1 QPLSKSLAFSAPSPY
16 LGNTSYS
23 PVQTPRK
30 YKMNEAILLLKELI
44 ALPAGWVKANLLAIA
59 TAFTTALLVIYGDN
73 INRAVKLRINRYPFL
88 VRTLAFV
95 ALCSFGYGLLTVLIT
110 PSVAQLLRYFGDQYT
125 ALVVLASF
133 LGIGI
138 LAERKR
144 YM

>member
-1 QPLSKSLAFSAPSPY
+1 
-16 LGNTSYS
+16 
-23 PVQTPRK
+23 
-30 YKMNEAILLLKELI
+30 MNEAILLLKELI
-44 ALPAGWVKANLLAIA
+44 ALPAGWVKSNLLAIA

-73 INRAVKLRINRYPFL
+73 INRAVKRRINRYPFL

-95 ALCSFGYGLLTVLIT
+95 VLCSFGYGLLTVLIT
-110 PSVAQLLRYFGDQYT
+110 PSVAQFLRYFGDQYI
-125 ALVVLASF
+125 AVVVIASF

>member
-1 QPLSKSLAFSAPSPY
+1 
-16 LGNTSYS
+16 
-23 PVQTPRK
+23 
-30 YKMNEAILLLKELI
+30 MNEAILLLKELI

-73 INRAVKLRINRYPFL
+73 INRAVKLRINRYPFF

-110 PSVAQLLRYFGDQYT
+110 PSVAQLLRYFGDQYI

>member
-1 QPLSKSLAFSAPSPY
+1 
-16 LGNTSYS
+16 
-23 PVQTPRK
+23 
-30 YKMNEAILLLKELI
+30 MNEAILLLKELI
-44 ALPAGWVKANLLAIA
+44 ALPAGWVKSNLLAIA

-73 INRAVKLRINRYPFL
+73 INRAVKRRIYRYPFL

-110 PSVAQLLRYFGDQYT
+110 PSVAKFLRYFGDQYI
-125 ALVVLASF
+125 AVVVIASF

>member
-1 QPLSKSLAFSAPSPY
+1 
-16 LGNTSYS
+16 
-23 PVQTPRK
+23 
-30 YKMNEAILLLKELI
+30 MNEAILLLKELI

>member
-1 QPLSKSLAFSAPSPY
+1 
-16 LGNTSYS
+16 
-23 PVQTPRK
+23 
-30 YKMNEAILLLKELI
+30 MNEAILLLKELI
-44 ALPAGWVKANLLAIA
+44 ALPAGWVKANLLAI
-59 TAFTTALLVIYGDN
+59 TTALLVIYGDN

-110 PSVAQLLRYFGDQYT
+110 PSVAPLLRYFGDQYI